1 VNANKPA
8 TTGPKFKDI
17 EVKEE
22 KLPGGLEEKKYS
34 QKKEAPKEED
44 EDKPKKET
52 NNGK

>member
-1 VNANKPA
+1 MNANKTA

-34 QKKEAPKEED
+34 QKREAPKEED
-44 EDKPKKET
+44 K
-52 NNGK
+52 